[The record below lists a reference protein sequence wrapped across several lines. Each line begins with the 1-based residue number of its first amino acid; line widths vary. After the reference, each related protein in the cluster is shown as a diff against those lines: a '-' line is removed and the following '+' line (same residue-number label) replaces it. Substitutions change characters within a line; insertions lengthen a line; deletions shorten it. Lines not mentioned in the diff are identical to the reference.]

1 MTILLRESGQAVGAA
16 PARVRGPRFTRAVQS
31 GLLGG
36 RPVQPSAPMR
46 PSVRMELVVP
56 REQAQPEQLGERTIA
71 AVLVSFAVAV
81 LLGAGVAFGQL
92 FSADSVAP
100 KPQPAAMSLR

>member
-1 MTILLRESGQAVGAA
+1 
-16 PARVRGPRFTRAVQS
+16 
-31 GLLGG
+31 
-36 RPVQPSAPMR
+36 MR

-56 REQAQPEQLGERTIA
+56 REQAQPERLSERTIA

-81 LLGAGVAFGQL
+81 LLGTGVAVGQL
-92 FSADSVAP
+92 FSADPVAP